1 MTKMSKQ
8 KQTDIN
14 SNSDGKQQDFYT
26 VKQAAT
32 KLDLTER
39 TVTENIRTGKIKAY
53 KTAGKWFILHSDL
66 LEFVTSKD

>member
-1 MTKMSKQ
+1 MAKKDSTTK
-8 KQTDIN
+8 TDTN

-39 TVTENIRTGKIKAY
+39 TITENIRTGKIKAY

-66 LEFVTSKD
+66 LEFITSKE